1 MQLSSLRAKLKMY
14 KEIGNT
20 TSCTVSPDAPA
31 ASNEDYLFDCMN
43 LYARLDE
50 NGAVELTGT
59 VFYWNPVDGDRQ
71 KSASIQKFPNID
83 ACIEWLEDKHAAC
96 DKCVDV
102 LDDNC

>member
-1 MQLSSLRAKLKMY
+1 MY

-43 LYARLDE
+43 LYARIDE
-50 NGAVELTGT
+50 NGAVNLTGT
-59 VFYWNPVDGDRQ
+59 VFYWNPADGDSQ
-71 KSASIQKFPNID
+71 KSATIQTFPNID
-83 ACIEWLEDKHAAC
+83 ACIEWLDDKYVAR

-102 LDDNC
+102 LDDHC